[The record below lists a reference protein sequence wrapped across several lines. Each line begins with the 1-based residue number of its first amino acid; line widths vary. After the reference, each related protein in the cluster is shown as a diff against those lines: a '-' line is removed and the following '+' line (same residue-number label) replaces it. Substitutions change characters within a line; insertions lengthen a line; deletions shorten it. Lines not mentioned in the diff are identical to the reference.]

1 VKADSRHLFQ
11 EVQVKEEIIYGL
23 NPVMEALRGKRRAFE
38 LFVAGAGNDRRF
50 EKLLLLAKERGV
62 PLRQR
67 EKSDLS
73 RLCGTDHHQGVAL
86 RVEAFAYAGIE
97 DILERWRD
105 SGESGLI
112 VVLDG
117 VQDPHN
123 LGAVIR
129 SAACAGAH
137 GVIIPRDRA
146 VGVTAVVEKTSAGAV
161 ETLPVAQVANIA
173 QTLEGLKSEGFWIY
187 GAEGNSAASL
197 YDQDFRGN
205 VAVVIGGEG
214 EGIRPLVRKRCD
226 HLVAIPI
233 RGGVNSLN
241 ASVAGGIILFEIE
254 RQRIKGSG

>member
-1 VKADSRHLFQ
+1 M
-11 EVQVKEEIIYGL
+11 KEEIIYGI
-23 NPVMEALRGKRRAFE
+23 NPVLEALRGTRRAFE
-38 LFVAGAGNDRRF
+38 LFIAGTGNDRRF
-50 EKLLLLAKERGV
+50 EKLLVLAKEKTV

-67 EKSDLS
+67 EKNDLS

-97 DILERWRD
+97 DILEKWRG

-123 LGAVIR
+123 LGAIIR

-161 ETLPVAQVANIA
+161 ETVPVAQVANIA
-173 QTLEGLKSEGFWIY
+173 HTLEELKREGFWIY
-187 GAEGNSAASL
+187 GAVGGAASSL

-205 VAVVIGGEG
+205 VVVVIGGEG

-226 HLVAIPI
+226 HLIAIPI

-241 ASVAGGIILFEIE
+241 ASVAGGVILFEML
-254 RQRIKGSG
+254 RQRS